1 VKDHE
6 TTARS
11 RELGI
16 ELRRAR
22 ERIGYTGGQLAR
34 KLGWSNSRI
43 SRLEGG
49 TRGASAVDVAT
60 FLGFCQVA
68 GPERDRLMALC
79 REVYSNTWLRPH
91 GGALPDELFTLILHE
106 TTASRIISYEPH
118 VVPGLLQTEDYIRAV
133 FRWSPYVSEDA
144 VEPLMQVRLNRQD
157 LLRRQPQPDL
167 IFFIPEQVLRSVVG
181 TNRIMNDQLLHM
193 ALVSARLRCT
203 IRVVPAAAGP
213 HGVLGGPFRV
223 MEYADHRPVTYL
235 ETPTSSLFL
244 EEPQEIGIY
253 RTALHRLASIA
264 LDGEQSREFLAR
276 LASEYDPPEE
286 GNHGLA

>member
-1 VKDHE
+1 
-6 TTARS
+6 
-11 RELGI
+11 
-16 ELRRAR
+16 
-22 ERIGYTGGQLAR
+22 
-34 KLGWSNSRI
+34 
-43 SRLEGG
+43 
-49 TRGASAVDVAT
+49 
-60 FLGFCQVA
+60 
-68 GPERDRLMALC
+68 MALC
-79 REVYSNTWLRPH
+79 REVYSNTWLRPL

-118 VVPGLLQTEDYIRAV
+118 VIPGLLQTEDYIRAV

-203 IRVVPAAAGP
+203 IRVIPAAAGP

-223 MEYADHRPVTYL
+223 MEYADHRPVAYL

-244 EEPQEIGIY
+244 EEPRDIGIY
-253 RTALHRLASIA
+253 RTALHRLAGIA

>member
-244 EEPQEIGIY
+244 EELQEIGIY